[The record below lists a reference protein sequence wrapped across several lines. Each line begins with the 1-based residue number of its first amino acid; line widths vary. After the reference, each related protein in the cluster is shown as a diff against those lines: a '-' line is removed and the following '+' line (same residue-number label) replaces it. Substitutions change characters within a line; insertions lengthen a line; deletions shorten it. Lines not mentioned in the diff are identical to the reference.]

1 MRRAADGALRTRDA
15 VALGLLHGPAELL
28 PVSSS
33 GHVAVVPWL
42 LDWPYQRLDG
52 ELRKAFEVALHAGTA
67 AALVVGLRDELAHAA
82 RGLDRRRAQL
92 IVLSFVPPALV
103 GCLLERPI
111 ERRLGTPATTAAGL
125 LVDNEIEVDHVYGV
139 EQLSP
144 GVEAITYTFN
154 GNAHTAF
161 ASGDAGVFRVIEGW
175 DIPPPAD
182 REIWRGQK

>member
-1 MRRAADGALRTRDA
+1 MTIKLSGRYEEGSDQERA
-15 VALGLLHGPAELL
+15 H
-28 PVSSS
+28 
-33 GHVAVVPWL
+33 H
-42 LDWPYQRLDG
+42 
-52 ELRKAFEVALHAGTA
+52 
-67 AALVVGLRDELAHAA
+67 
-82 RGLDRRRAQL
+82 
-92 IVLSFVPPALV
+92 
-103 GCLLERPI
+103 
-111 ERRLGTPATTAAGL
+111 L

-144 GVEAITYTFN
+144 GMEAITYTFN